1 MFCLVLRV
9 EGRSRLWRVLSCPY
23 ARGGEAISQPPMRCM
38 ADAAVPPDRAAGY
51 AARLGVAPVDMAC
64 AHNAMLSAPDALTQI
79 LERIEP

>member
-1 MFCLVLRV
+1 
-9 EGRSRLWRVLSCPY
+9 
-23 ARGGEAISQPPMRCM
+23 MRCR

-79 LERIEP
+79 VERIEP